1 MEARILTAGA
11 GEKDIRRRAAYVAGA
26 GGRFYSPTV
35 PFQRTGIT
43 MSNRVFSVVALL
55 AGTLVLGGVGCADPS
70 PSDEEVAGDS
80 IAATAPGTDVYVASL
95 ETVSGSLRVGAPNRL
110 TTHPGYDNQPAF
122 LDDGS
127 GLVWTSIRDGQADVY
142 RSAGDGDVARLTD
155 TPESEFSPTP
165 RPDGRMTL
173 VRVEADGRQRLWT
186 YEMDGT
192 PDSPVLADVD
202 SVGYHAWL
210 DSTHVALF
218 VLGSP
223 PTLRVV
229 DVTTGADTVVA
240 SRIGRSLQPVPGRTA
255 VSFVQVRPDSST
267 AIHRL
272 DGTSLRT
279 RPLTPT
285 PGDSTGDFHAWT
297 PDGHLLMAVDSTL
310 QSWHPEASGW
320 RVVADLDTL
329 SVSRLAVSPSG
340 ARLAVVVDE

>member
-1 MEARILTAGA
+1 
-11 GEKDIRRRAAYVAGA
+11 
-26 GGRFYSPTV
+26 
-35 PFQRTGIT
+35 
-43 MSNRVFSVVALL
+43 MSTRVFPVVALL
-55 AGTLVLGGVGCADPS
+55 AGTLVLGGIGCADP
-70 PSDEEVAGDS
+70 PAPDGTAAGDS
-80 IAATAPGTDVYVASL
+80 IATTAPGTDVYVASL
-95 ETVSGSLRVGAPNRL
+95 NTVNGSLRVGVPNRL

-142 RSAGDGDVARLTD
+142 RSSGDGDGTRLTD

-165 RPDGRMTL
+165 RPNGRITL

-192 PDSPVLADVD
+192 PHSPVLPEID

-223 PTLRVV
+223 STLRVV
-229 DVTTGADTVVA
+229 DLTTGADTVVA
-240 SRIGRSLQPVPGRTA
+240 SRIGRSLQPVPGQTA
-255 VSFVQVRPDSST
+255 VSFVQVEPDSST

-272 DGTSLRT
+272 DGESLRT
-279 RPLTPT
+279 RPLVPT
-285 PGDSTGDFHAWT
+285 PGDGTGDFHAWT
-297 PDGHLLMAVDSTL
+297 PDGHLLMGVDSTL
-310 QSWHPEASGW
+310 QAWHPEASGW

-329 SVSRLAVSPSG
+329 NVSRLAVSPSG
-340 ARLAVVVDE
+340 SRLAVVVDE